1 MHGMSFVVHQLGQ
14 CPESILLIKKHEQ
27 DGDNLIHVLA
37 VAHLLQES
45 YMAAGTHWEA
55 FTTISLALAPQL
67 LTEWAPICAWAPSH
81 GPLSQLR
88 HAEC

>member
-27 DGDNLIHVLA
+27 DGDSVVHALA

-45 YMAAGTHWEA
+45 DIAAGTTLEA
-55 FTTISLALAPQL
+55 STTPSLALA
-67 LTEWAPICAWAPSH
+67 
-81 GPLSQLR
+81 SQL
-88 HAEC
+88 